1 MHTPCSHFI
10 IENTSN
16 NDFCSRASFFLHFFL
31 AVIAQHKCQGCGESL
46 AKTQQPDFTVDGDCA
61 IRAIIARRFLEN
73 YNGNTT
79 ALHKA
84 CECGHLEVA
93 RFLVE
98 TGGAELV
105 RAANGGNWTALH
117 LACLGGHLE
126 VVRLLVEAGGAELV
140 RAVADGNRTALYMA
154 CRDGH
159 LEVVRLL
166 VEMGGVELVMA
177 GDDMNLTPLHVACQE
192 GYLEVARLLVAV
204 GGAELVSAGNAIDS
218 TASSALHY
226 ACGNGHLEVA
236 RFLIET
242 GGAELVSAGNA
253 GKQTALHMA
262 CHNGHL
268 EVARL
273 LVASGGAESVRVGD
287 DANWTALHWAC
298 AEGHLEV
305 ARFLIEVGGAEL
317 TSVESDSNWT
327 ALHRAC
333 RNGHL
338 EVARFLLKE
347 GGLQS
352 IYVKVGGGQTGTP
365 IDLASDSGH
374 TDIVRLLTGE
384 KERGQLDALNSF
396 FDNNEAPIV
405 VHGDVEAS
413 SVEAPRVNLSINDEG
428 GAAVGSVHATC
439 PAGHALTLYLAPK
452 MWGMSI
458 GSYDGDMGCD
468 GCKRDMKQD
477 ILGGSTLMACRLCEY
492 CLCDQCFPSG
502 LMPQLR
508 PQLMWFPISLFRE
521 LEEEDEDGEDGDESL
536 LAAALALSLGKDA
549 VDDNEEKH
557 DTND

>member
-1 MHTPCSHFI
+1 
-10 IENTSN
+10 
-16 NDFCSRASFFLHFFL
+16 
-31 AVIAQHKCQGCGESL
+31 VIAQHKCQCCGESL

-61 IRAIIARRFLEN
+61 VRSIIARRFLEN
-73 YNGNTT
+73 YNGNNT

-93 RFLVE
+93 RFLIVA
-98 TGGAELV
+98 GGAELV
-105 RAANGGNWTALH
+105 RAANIRNWTALH
-117 LACLGGHLE
+117 LACWNGHLE
-126 VVRLLVEAGGAELV
+126 VVRLLAEAGGAELV
-140 RAVADGNRTALYMA
+140 MAVADGNRTALHLA
-154 CRDGH
+154 CQNGH

-166 VEMGGVELVMA
+166 VEMGG
-177 GDDMNLTPLHVACQE
+177 
-192 GYLEVARLLVAV
+192 
-204 GGAELVSAGNAIDS
+204 AELVRAGDNTNS
-218 TASSALHY
+218 TALHF
-226 ACGNGHLEVA
+226 ACKNGHLEVA
-236 RFLIET
+236 RFLTEP
-242 GGAELVSAGNA
+242 GGAELVMAGGDANW
-253 GKQTALHMA
+253 TALHLA
-262 CHNGHL
+262 CQDGHLEVARLLVAAGGAELVKAMVNDTNATALHNACKNGHL

-273 LVASGGAESVRVGD
+273 LVAAGGAESVRVGD
-287 DANWTALHWAC
+287 NTNSTALHFAC

-305 ARFLIEVGGAEL
+305 ARLLIEVGGAEL

-352 IYVKVGGGQTGTP
+352 IYVKVGGGQAGTP

-374 TDIVRLLTGE
+374 TDIVRLLTDE

-413 SVEAPRVNLSINDEG
+413 SVEATRANLSINDEG

-439 PAGHALTLYLAPK
+439 PAGHALTLWEVPRP
-452 MWGMSI
+452 WGVGWLPV
-458 GSYDGDMGCD
+458 GSCD
-468 GCKRDMKQD
+468 GCKRVIM
-477 ILGGSTLMACRLCEY
+477 GGSTVVACRCRR
-492 CLCDQCFPSG
+492 CDFWLCDQCDPHG
-502 LMPQLR
+502 LVTQLHPQIL
-508 PQLMWFPISLFRE
+508 WTPISLIRE
-521 LEEEDEDGEDGDESL
+521 MEEEDEAGEDGDESL

-557 DTND
+557 DAND